1 MLVAEEWHKYEES
14 YLKYGVELAP
24 KVTKE
29 DLRKRAVRR
38 TEKKKRFRIR
48 SSEKVLV
55 LLLILAVGICAFT
68 VICLQA
74 WQSDINY
81 NIYTLKQ
88 KANTITGQ
96 IDNLNVELNKQNQ
109 LDAIESYAVQN
120 FALSFPDQD
129 QYVYIVDLK
138 GTSEVN
144 DYVKSL
150 AAEQRGAEVQEDLTP
165 AEAASRLLA

>member
-24 KVTKE
+24 EVTE
-29 DLRKRAVRR
+29 EELRKRAVQR
-38 TEKKKRFRIR
+38 TENRKRFRVKA
-48 SSEKVLV
+48 SERVLV
-55 LLLILAVGICAFT
+55 LLLIFAVGICAFT

-81 NIYTLKQ
+81 NIYKLKQ
-88 KANTITGQ
+88 EAANITGQ

-109 LDAIESYAVQN
+109 LDSIESYAVQN
-120 FALSFPDQD
+120 FALTYPDQD

-138 GTSEVN
+138 GAGEVN
-144 DYVKSL
+144 EYIRSL
-150 AAEQRGAEVQEDLTP
+150 AVEQRGAEVQEDLTP
-165 AEAASRLLA
+165 AEAAGRLLA

>member
-1 MLVAEEWHKYEES
+1 MLAAEEWHKYEES

-24 KVTKE
+24 EVTRE
-29 DLRKRAVRR
+29 ELRKRAAKR
-38 TEKKKRFRIR
+38 TENRKRFRVKA
-48 SSEKVLV
+48 SERVMVLF
-55 LLLILAVGICAFT
+55 LILAVTICCFA

-81 NIYTLKQ
+81 NIYKLKQ
-88 KANTITGQ
+88 EANNITGQ

-109 LDAIESYAVQN
+109 LDTIESYAAQN
-120 FALSFPDQD
+120 FALTYPDQD
-129 QYVYIVDLK
+129 QYVYVVDMK

-144 DYVKSL
+144 DYVRSL

-165 AEAASRLLA
+165 AEAAGRLLA

>member
-1 MLVAEEWHKYEES
+1 MLAAGEWHRYEES

-24 KVTKE
+24 EVTQE
-29 DLRKRAVRR
+29 ELRKRAARR
-38 TEKKKRFRIR
+38 TENKKRFRIR
-48 SSEKVLV
+48 SGERVLV
-55 LLLILAVGICAFT
+55 LLLILAVGICSFM

-81 NIYTLKQ
+81 NIYKLKQ
-88 KANTITGQ
+88 EANSISGQ
-96 IDNLNVELNKQNQ
+96 IDNLNVELNRQNQ
-109 LDAIESYAVQN
+109 LDTIESYAVQN

-144 DYVKSL
+144 DYVRSL

-165 AEAASRLLA
+165 AEAAGRLLA